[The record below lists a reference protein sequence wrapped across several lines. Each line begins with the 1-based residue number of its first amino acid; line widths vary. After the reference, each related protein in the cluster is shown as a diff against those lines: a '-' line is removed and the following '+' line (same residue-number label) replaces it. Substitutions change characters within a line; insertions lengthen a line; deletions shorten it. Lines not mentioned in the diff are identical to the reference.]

1 MSIDIDENGTIY
13 LHQGDTGEVVVK
25 GLNTDKDYTVF
36 FAVKDENRKTIG
48 SELSVN
54 TNYKSTVRFVLT
66 SNFTDML
73 SVPDD
78 EDYQVYHYGIKIC
91 DENSYEDTLF
101 IANNGY
107 GKTNDIVVFPKKV
120 EGV

>member
-91 DENSYEDTLF
+91 DDDSYEDTLF